1 MRVLDKRS
9 RDRLAL
15 FYAILAFNSLLLGVI
30 AGALSPRDALPW
42 IYPIAGLVGYVIFA
56 QRAMR
61 LWRRGSTPPARSRT
75 YRWGLTASALMLAA
89 PGPRRSRRFSRTETR
104 KETRHSWSRVHVL
117 RRPRERKPDMLLL
130 AMMILLGLLTFWA
143 MLGFVRFC
151 EKV

>member
-15 FYAILAFNSLLLGVI
+15 FYAILAFGSLLLGVI

-75 YRWGLTASALMLAA
+75 YRWSLTSSALMLAA
-89 PGPRRSRRFSRTETR
+89 PGASAQQTIFKNGDPKGNATLLEPGSRSET
-104 KETRHSWSRVHVL
+104 
-117 RRPRERKPDMLLL
+117 PAREE
-130 AMMILLGLLTFWA
+130 A
-143 MLGFVRFC
+143 
-151 EKV
+151 